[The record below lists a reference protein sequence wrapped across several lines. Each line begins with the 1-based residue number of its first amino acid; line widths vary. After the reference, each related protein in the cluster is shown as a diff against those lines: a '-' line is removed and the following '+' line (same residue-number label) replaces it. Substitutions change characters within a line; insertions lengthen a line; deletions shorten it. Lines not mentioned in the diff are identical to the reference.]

1 MGDFDRKPAPGKTSG
16 VTADDLVQA
25 PNIGSVAPGKIN
37 LVQGRDVGDQWID
50 HGAVCDGKDMSTQGC
65 FLSDLQ
71 RLRLII
77 EFKDRVQTA
86 STNYKDALLE
96 LRVDELMK
104 KEDDL
109 NWVLSLALDLA
120 GAHLVVVAAK
130 ALKGLKAAGAA
141 KLADIADRAAYTGT
155 YSDTSWSTR
164 ADSALQVVTDARIDG
179 MLKSG
184 FAAAKK
190 PASGALQKGQNR
202 GDESAKQAT
211 VSYIAQLQD
220 GCDIAFK
227 AFERQAIGHTND
239 AELVVLY
246 EGMHERL
253 HTKGTYKTALN
264 EKLKRFRASGVNDIG
279 RKQVLDRRTGYAD
292 VHRDTR
298 VVFVQGMHGVKT
310 AWYQSQEGDF
320 NPSVRHVC
328 DPGAP
333 LPKDNNGVCK
343 FGARDPREAA
353 RLERAVPDEFKEAAI
368 ARSEQKWGP
377 IETIEDPYVS
387 YVKSLG
393 LDVEKMN
400 QPASKQTPPASPVSP
415 PAPSIFANKP
425 PVPWSDPTL
434 DGLPSNSIF
443 SPAAQSTPAS
453 STAPSPQLQSPVE
466 SDPFAMFMN
475 TPKVLP

>member
-1 MGDFDRKPAPGKTSG
+1 
-16 VTADDLVQA
+16 
-25 PNIGSVAPGKIN
+25 
-37 LVQGRDVGDQWID
+37 
-50 HGAVCDGKDMSTQGC
+50 MSTQGC
-65 FLSDLQ
+65 FLSDPQ

-130 ALKGLKAAGAA
+130 ALKGLKAAGAG
-141 KLADIADRAAYTGT
+141 KLADIADRAAYAGT

-211 VSYIAQLQD
+211 LSFIAQLQD

-227 AFERQAIGHTND
+227 AFERQAIGHTSD

-253 HTKGTYKTALN
+253 HTKGTYKVALN
-264 EKLKRFRASGVNDIG
+264 EKLKRFRASGVNDIA
-279 RKQVLDRRTGYAD
+279 RKEAWDRKYGYTK

-298 VVFVQGMHGVKT
+298 VVFVQGLNGAKT
-310 AWYQSQEGDF
+310 AWYQSREGDF
-320 NPSVRHVC
+320 DPDLIKPC
-328 DPGAP
+328 DPGAERLP
-333 LPKDNNGVCK
+333 LPRYQNAVCK
-343 FGARDPREAA
+343 FGPSNPRDRAH
-353 RLERAVPDEFKEAAI
+353 LERAVPEEFKEAAI

-400 QPASKQTPPASPVSP
+400 QPASKQTPPASPISP
-415 PAPSIFANKP
+415 PVPSMLANKP
-425 PVPWSDPTL
+425 PTPWSDPAL

-443 SPAAQSTPAS
+443 ARAGQSTPAS
-453 STAPSPQLQSPVE
+453 STAPSPQLQGPVE